1 MTYTTEDPDT
11 VVTIKLGGVEQESA
25 TIEWAEGENALTLV
39 CVNGGTSKTYTVTVT
54 KTTPEADS

>member
-1 MTYTTEDPDT
+1 M
-11 VVTIKLGGVEQESA
+11 TIKLDGVEQESA

-54 KTTPEADS
+54 KTTPEADT